1 MFALHAIFAFFLP
14 SFKFLSCIYD
24 VYHCMFFKLVSI
36 AHSLCVFLKQY
47 INLKALEIWKHSF
60 CKKNSHAFISW
71 RIWDKYDV
79 RELTVGLSTHRLYR
93 KSKIR
98 FSVYRPGG
106 IQVIHIILKIRIR
119 KKEGKK
125 ERQHL
130 TFHLYISMKWWY
142 IQQALKGMVV
152 GAERIAQ

>member
-1 MFALHAIFAFFLP
+1 MENYIMNYIFWLFVCPSCHICLFSAFFQIFILYIW
-14 SFKFLSCIYD
+14 CISLH
-24 VYHCMFFKLVSI
+24 VLQISI
-36 AHSLCVFLKQY
+36 NCTFPLCILKTRQY

-93 KSKIR
+93 KSKTR

-125 ERQHL
+125 
-130 TFHLYISMKWWY
+130 
-142 IQQALKGMVV
+142 KGNT
-152 GAERIAQ
+152 